1 MEALHGG
8 VIAHPAIFPVSLT
21 KMVSVSIDQVI
32 FIHIIARFHRKLISF
47 SFQIID
53 INVFIAGGSDGRHLL
68 ELLGK
73 DNGDKN
79 ISAFLIEQ
87 NLMLYA
93 RQMLFLSI
101 ILDDSSSI
109 TSQEKSRILLEVLGN
124 VKIRPSTAK
133 YLRLNVSKLID
144 ICGNEASREEDQPNQ
159 LRYLQK

>member
-1 MEALHGG
+1 MVPKLHTT
-8 VIAHPAIFPVSLT
+8 FTLSTLFN
-21 KMVSVSIDQVI
+21 ID
-32 FIHIIARFHRKLISF
+32 L
-47 SFQIID
+47 
-53 INVFIAGGSDGRHLL
+53 NVLIAGGSDGRHLL

-73 DNGDKN
+73 ANGEKK

-109 TSQEKSRILLEVLGN
+109 NSQEKSKILLELLGN

-133 YLRLNVSKLID
+133 YLRMNVSKLID

-159 LRYLQK
+159 LRYNISKELSVRRIDVYK

>member
-1 MEALHGG
+1 MIKKTGY
-8 VIAHPAIFPVSLT
+8 
-21 KMVSVSIDQVI
+21 Q
-32 FIHIIARFHRKLISF
+32 IILSNLFM
-47 SFQIID
+47 ID
-53 INVFIAGGSDGRHLL
+53 INVLIAGGSDGRHLL
-68 ELLGK
+68 ELFGK
-73 DNGDKN
+73 ANGEKK

-109 TSQEKSRILLEVLGN
+109 NSQEKSKILLEILGN

-133 YLRLNVSKLID
+133 YLRMNASKLID

-159 LRYLQK
+159 LRYCISKELSVREIDHKN